1 MTMSKIIF
9 LIDDD
14 DTYNALN
21 KRMLKKHLK
30 DEYEI
35 RAFTDAEEAIKQ
47 ILEENV
53 IPSHLFLDVNMP
65 VMDGWEF
72 LEILE
77 EETEGTD
84 VNINVS
90 MLTSSMFPQDKA
102 KALKSKYVHH
112 YINKPLDPLSIHTIF
127 GD

>member
-1 MTMSKIIF
+1 
-9 LIDDD
+9 
-14 DTYNALN
+14 
-21 KRMLKKHLK
+21 MLKKVLK
-30 DEYEI
+30 DEYDI

-47 ILEENV
+47 ILEENI
-53 IPSHLFLDVNMP
+53 IPTHLFLDVNMP
-65 VMDGWEF
+65 AMDGWEF

-84 VNINVS
+84 LNIKVS

-102 KALKSKYVHH
+102 KALKSKFVHH
-112 YINKPLDPLSIHTIF
+112 YINKPLDPVSVDTIF